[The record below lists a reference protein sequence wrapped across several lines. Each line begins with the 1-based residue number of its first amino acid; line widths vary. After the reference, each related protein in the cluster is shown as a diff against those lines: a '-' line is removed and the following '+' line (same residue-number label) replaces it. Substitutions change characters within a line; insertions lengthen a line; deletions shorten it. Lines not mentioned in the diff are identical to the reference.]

1 MQIDTPIITVIGIIL
16 LVAIFL
22 MIIITTLFFQLS
34 NTRKSAHTLQVIQL
48 EFRNLAERIEK
59 IETNQQAF
67 SQGINTLG
75 IEFRGLSERI
85 ATVEKNQDI
94 INQDMGHLATSTLSY
109 ITELKTLTS
118 AATDVINTT
127 RNELAQA
134 KNDLTELAER
144 FARVEKNQSS
154 VYQGIG
160 NLATSALSAITELK
174 SLTNGLTSAT
184 GAMRDELARA
194 KNDLVEL
201 HTHITNSKEVERQIA
216 DSIRRLETVIAGTQT
231 KGAAGENV
239 LEVIFSKLPAEW
251 QVRNF
256 KIGGKSVEFA
266 LRLPNELIMPIDSKW
281 TATSLIEQ
289 LFNTEDLQE
298 QQKLKKQIEEIVL
311 SKARE
316 VKKYLDPSITVNFGV
331 AVVPD
336 SVYELCSGI
345 QAEIFRLNVVLISYS
360 MFLPYLLLVFQTTL
374 KNSYNIDSRKIET
387 YLQAAHESIDTLQ
400 NELDGRLSRA
410 ITMLNNSRD
419 DMKVTIGK
427 LSASLAGLQ
436 AGTSP
441 VLSLPESTEQH

>member
-1 MQIDTPIITVIGIIL
+1 M
-16 LVAIFL
+16 
-22 MIIITTLFFQLS
+22 
-34 NTRKSAHTLQVIQL
+34 
-48 EFRNLAERIEK
+48 
-59 IETNQQAF
+59 
-67 SQGINTLG
+67 
-75 IEFRGLSERI
+75 
-85 ATVEKNQDI
+85 
-94 INQDMGHLATSTLSY
+94 
-109 ITELKTLTS
+109 
-118 AATDVINTT
+118 
-127 RNELAQA
+127 
-134 KNDLTELAER
+134 
-144 FARVEKNQSS
+144 
-154 VYQGIG
+154 
-160 NLATSALSAITELK
+160 
-174 SLTNGLTSAT
+174 
-184 GAMRDELARA
+184 
-194 KNDLVEL
+194 
-201 HTHITNSKEVERQIA
+201 
-216 DSIRRLETVIAGTQT
+216 
-231 KGAAGENV
+231 
-239 LEVIFSKLPAEW
+239 
-251 QVRNF
+251 
-256 KIGGKSVEFA
+256 
-266 LRLPNELIMPIDSKW
+266 
-281 TATSLIEQ
+281 IEQ

-298 QQKLKKQIEEIVL
+298 KQKLKKQIEEIVL